1 MDRIQVSVV
10 EREGES
16 RDIEA
21 REGRPIPSQ
30 CTAACTAMSSAI
42 PFGTL
47 AGIVMY
53 YAVGY
58 VADAMQFQQQGLLIA
73 AQVHAHT

>member
-1 MDRIQVSVV
+1 
-10 EREGES
+10 
-16 RDIEA
+16 
-21 REGRPIPSQ
+21 
-30 CTAACTAMSSAI
+30 MSSAM

-58 VADAMQFQQQGLLIA
+58 IADAMQFQQQGLLIV
-73 AQVHAHT
+73 AQVHAHM